1 MLLPPLPSRLDPAPE
16 LLGFL
21 PDGAEWRTLR
31 DFCASLSPCPFDG
44 EPVLLHGDFWP
55 RNLLWQDGRVVAVLD
70 WEDAACGDP
79 LSDVACAHLEL
90 KYLFDDEL
98 VDLFLSTC
106 AGHLSIDPHRLAL
119 WQIYVASAGQ
129 HSMANWGLEPSRV
142 AHMRQIALEYIR
154 ASAVVLGVGALG

>member
-1 MLLPPLPSRLDPAPE
+1 M
-16 LLGFL
+16 
-21 PDGAEWRTLR
+21 
-31 DFCASLSPCPFDG
+31 
-44 EPVLLHGDFWP
+44 LLHGDFWP

-70 WEDAACGDP
+70 WEHAACGDP
-79 LSDVACAHLEL
+79 QSDVACTQLEL

-106 AGHLSIDPHRLAL
+106 AGHFSIDPHRLAL

-129 HSMANWGLEPSRV
+129 HSMANWGLEPSRE